1 MLESVDWRAE
11 ERQKAGS
18 DVRQKIR
25 NPDAKAPLLWKKIW
39 RGGIDAKT
47 SPEGEEAEDT
57 TTGEQEAAAEGNT
70 ADDTPLTL
78 LQVNCRSICNKIL
91 EFWNL
96 IDIYDSDVV
105 IGTESWLINDIKN
118 AEIFRGDYMVFRR
131 DRCSRGGGVFICVK
145 NYIDC
150 RELWADEES
159 EIIAIEIKGKNPKS
173 MWEIIGVYRAPNED
187 MRAIERLVAWTGA
200 GRNGTKRSIIG
211 GDKLTKRRLEGKCR
225 AK

>member
-1 MLESVDWRAE
+1 MA
-11 ERQKAGS
+11 
-18 DVRQKIR
+18 
-25 NPDAKAPLLWKKIW
+25 
-39 RGGIDAKT
+39 GGIDAKT

-131 DRCSRGGGVFICVK
+131 DRFSRGAESLFVLKTTLITG
-145 NYIDC
+145 NYG
-150 RELWADEES
+150 R
-159 EIIAIEIKGKNPKS
+159 
-173 MWEIIGVYRAPNED
+173 
-187 MRAIERLVAWTGA
+187 MRNL
-200 GRNGTKRSIIG
+200 RS
-211 GDKLTKRRLEGKCR
+211 
-225 AK
+225 